1 MGSIQDRKRG
11 SSGRVQRYIVYR
23 ELDGRQKWFRTPD
36 GTSLAQARVLLAK
49 AEANVAEGKVGLA
62 PKPKPEE
69 LARQRVTLGALCDR
83 YCAEYTNPKVK
94 DIERYRRE
102 MRSAFKTHVKPHRI

>member
-1 MGSIQDRKRG
+1 MGSIQDRMRG
-11 SSGRVQRYIVYR
+11 SRGEVQRYLVYR

-62 PKPKPEE
+62 PKPLPEE
-69 LARQRVTLGALCDR
+69 LARRRITLGSLCDQ
-83 YCAEYTNPKVK
+83 YCAEYRTP
-94 DIERYRRE
+94 
-102 MRSAFKTHVKPHRI
+102 RSRTSTATVARCARPSRCT